1 MVRFSIYF
9 DAIYFPSLLYIFLHC
24 KKWSSGGL
32 FWLVLWPWS
41 MLLFLFIFRSLTV
54 LFEPRFPLLGIHW
67 MLYLAPTQAMSLWIT
82 ISLASCCC
90 CCCCCFMPITKH
102 KSSFLVVLQWLMQ
115 QKQSM
120 ERILKWKKE
129 RKKQTLNY
137 GDGPCSRQM
146 VVVVLP

>member
-90 CCCCCFMPITKH
+90 CCCFMPITKH

-120 ERILKWKKE
+120 ERILKWRKE